1 MKWDFDA
8 KIWIPQSCCMW
19 LCWWCS
25 LRWSDLWRWWCW
37 WWCWAGLGRRGF
49 YYLSAASHLISD
61 AAAVAAGGA
70 RARGEAAAAAKAASD
85 LPPHSP
91 LLLPAAPK
99 MPEVV
104 PWPRYDAQHHLGL
117 GLGSSSGI
125 GSGRRSRLHS
135 ALVAAARPPKTAA
148 CCRVAA
154 ADDRKRNLFW
164 SKPQLDR
171 DQDQGVSWHRK
182 FEHLHHRGDD
192 DRDLEDGFGLD
203 CNIDWCDKFEEQLYG
218 FIIITVRKIE
228 WENE

>member
-1 MKWDFDA
+1 MPRFE
-8 KIWIPQSCCMW
+8 
-19 LCWWCS
+19 S
-25 LRWSDLWRWWCW
+25 LNRVVCGFVGDVRYVDLISG
-37 WWCWAGLGRRGF
+37 AGGVGGGVGQGWLGRRGF

-171 DQDQGVSWHRK
+171 DQDQGVS
-182 FEHLHHRGDD
+182 
-192 DRDLEDGFGLD
+192 
-203 CNIDWCDKFEEQLYG
+203 
-218 FIIITVRKIE
+218 
-228 WENE
+228 